1 MDYESDRAVIEME
14 IEEAKSLAL
23 EEHENRKFACDAPDP
38 LWAQPA
44 DTTKLQ
50 GTDIDDAQGFWINDG
65 KQWCGTC
72 DKPCGIGVFD
82 HDLPN
87 LPKKPVELPTVLGEI
102 TTCYLL
108 WSS

>member
-1 MDYESDRAVIEME
+1 MEYETARAMIEME

-23 EEHENRKFACDAPDP
+23 EEHEKCDFVVETPDP

-44 DTTKLQ
+44 DTAKLQ

-65 KQWCGTC
+65 KQCGTC

-87 LPKKPVELPTVLGEI
+87 LPKKPVKLYAVRRSP
-102 TTCYLL
+102 TCYVL